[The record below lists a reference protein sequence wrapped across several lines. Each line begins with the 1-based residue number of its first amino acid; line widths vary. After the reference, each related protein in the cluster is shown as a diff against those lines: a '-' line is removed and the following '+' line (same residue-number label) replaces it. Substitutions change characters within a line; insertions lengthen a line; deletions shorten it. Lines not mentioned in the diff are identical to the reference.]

1 MAKQITQTCT
11 CGNARCQAGLQR
23 GLPPVCRTPLP
34 AVVPELGIEA
44 ESFEADESDR
54 EPDEDIDDGPAYI
67 HDIHGRDAQRADE
80 VDAEWARS

>member
-1 MAKQITQTCT
+1 MNTPQTTCA
-11 CGNARCQAGLQR
+11 CGNPSCQVRIRRKLLPFCRMPAPMPSVELDLQ
-23 GLPPVCRTPLP
+23 
-34 AVVPELGIEA
+34 
-44 ESFEADESDR
+44 EADESDR